1 MGEVLYREEVYSGRH
16 LEEAPD
22 LILIPQDDRDI
33 FFGLS
38 DFGSNQ
44 IVQPMYRYSGMHRDH
59 GLLLMMGPQV
69 KPAVHFADAAIID
82 LAPTILA
89 AMGVPIPQDMDG
101 RTLGEALLGQ
111 AASPTLTQT
120 VSVNGRNGTDGYGP
134 EEARQIERR
143 LRSMGY
149 LG

>member
-1 MGEVLYREEVYSGRH
+1 
-16 LEEAPD
+16 
-22 LILIPQDDRDI
+22 LIPRDERDI

-38 DFGSNQ
+38 DFGSNE

-69 KPAVHFADAAIID
+69 KPAAHFADAAIID

-101 RTLGEALLGQ
+101 RTLGEALLGE
-111 AASPTLTQT
+111 AAFPTVTRPA
-120 VSVNGRNGTDGYGP
+120 SVNGQSKAAGYSP